1 MSIFPFISHN
11 EEEKEVNILP
21 TYYEVAWDYET
32 DNIQIVNG
40 NPVIVEGNEA
50 IKVWCYKTL
59 LTPRYDHYIY
69 SWDHGS
75 ELQNLIG
82 KSYSRDLTESE
93 AKRYIEEALSMN
105 PYITEVTINSCV
117 FDGDSLN
124 ANITVNTIYEG
135 EVNLSV

>member
-59 LTPRYDHYIY
+59 LTSRYDHYIY

>member
-59 LTPRYDHYIY
+59 LTSRYDHYIY

-82 KSYSRDLTESE
+82 KPYSRDLTESE

>member
-1 MSIFPFISHN
+1 MSIFPFISYN

-59 LTPRYDHYIY
+59 LTSRYDHYIY

-82 KSYSRDLTESE
+82 KPYSRNLTESE

>member
-1 MSIFPFISHN
+1 MSIFPFISYN

-59 LTPRYDHYIY
+59 LTSRYDHYIY

-82 KSYSRDLTESE
+82 KPYSRDLTESE

>member
-11 EEEKEVNILP
+11 EEEKEVNVLP

-32 DNIQIVNG
+32 DNIQIING

-59 LTPRYDHYIY
+59 LTSRYGHYIY

-75 ELQNLIG
+75 ELQNLLG
-82 KSYSRDLTESE
+82 KPYSRDLTESE

-105 PYITEVTINSCV
+105 PYITEITINSCV

>member
-59 LTPRYDHYIY
+59 LTSRYDHYIY

-82 KSYSRDLTESE
+82 KPYSRNLTESE

>member
-59 LTPRYDHYIY
+59 LTSRYDHYIY

-82 KSYSRDLTESE
+82 KPYSRDLTESE
-93 AKRYIEEALSMN
+93 AKRYI
-105 PYITEVTINSCV
+105 VV
-117 FDGDSLN
+117 FLMV
-124 ANITVNTIYEG
+124 IHLMQI
-135 EVNLSV
+135 

>member
-59 LTPRYDHYIY
+59 LTSRYDHYIY

-105 PYITEVTINSCV
+105 PYITEVIINSCV